1 MYILRISFRAF
12 IKEVSEEEIVIVSNP
27 DKATVFDK
35 IGDAMREAA
44 KINANLETNKIHVFS
59 L

>member
-12 IKEVSEEEIVIVSNP
+12 IKEVSEDEIIIVSNP

-44 KINANLETNKIHVFS
+44 KINENLETNKIHVFP